1 MFICTHC
8 DSQSLKWS
16 GRCVTCGQWGTVFD
30 EAEVPTKGSSSKA
43 KGTKSRPAATLN
55 LSSATT
61 AIVERQYTNISELD
75 RVLGG
80 GLVPGSVTLLAGE
93 PGIGKSTLVAQL
105 AAGFGGH
112 SRPPASPDPS
122 INGGEKRIDSS
133 HRNLS
138 PIYGGVGGGASKEG
152 AAYYASGEESEGQVR
167 LRFVRLGLN
176 PQHVVFS
183 NATETGSI
191 IAAAEAMKPSIVIVD
206 SIQTMM
212 TDGVES
218 FPGTPTAVRAA
229 TSELISYAKASN
241 VPVLIIGQVTKDGIV
256 AGPKTLEHLVDTVL
270 TLEGDATSAYRLLRA
285 SKNRFGSV
293 EDVGVFAMTEKGMIP
308 VENPSAMFLKERV
321 DGPGS
326 VVTCIM
332 EGNRPFL
339 VEIQALVDKS
349 FFPNPVRR
357 TSGYDV
363 GRLQMLLAILSK
375 RAGVRLHDQ
384 DVYVNVVGG
393 LKLDEP
399 SADLAVAAA
408 ILSAIDNVT
417 FPAKTI
423 VIGELGL
430 GGEVRSV
437 AFSER
442 RRKEAERLG
451 FKTILDPKSIKT
463 VSELRTKMK

>member
-8 DSQSLKWS
+8 DAQSLKWS
-16 GRCVTCGQWGTVFD
+16 GRCTECGQWGAVVD
-30 EAEVPTKGSSSKA
+30 EAEGVGSRTSGGKKKSAAKAAPTLDLASA
-43 KGTKSRPAATLN
+43 
-55 LSSATT
+55 SSATLT
-61 AIVERQYTNISELD
+61 RRPTGISELD

-105 AAGFGGH
+105 AALFD
-112 SRPPASPDPS
+112 SQRTTTDARRPS
-122 INGGEKRIDSS
+122 
-133 HRNLS
+133 
-138 PIYGGVGGGASKEG
+138 
-152 AAYYASGEESEGQVR
+152 YYASGEESEGQVR
-167 LRFVRLGLN
+167 LRFERLHLS
-176 PQHVVFS
+176 PTAVVFS

-191 IAAAEAMKPSIVIVD
+191 IAAAEKLSPSIVIVD

-212 TDGVES
+212 TEGADS

-229 TSELISYAKASN
+229 TAELIGYAKSSN
-241 VPVLIIGQVTKDGIV
+241 VPVLIIGQVTKDGVV

-270 TLEGDATSAYRLLRA
+270 TLEGDPAGAYRLLRA
-285 SKNRFGSV
+285 SKHRFGSV
-293 EDVGVFAMTEKGMIP
+293 EDVGVFAMKETGMMP
-308 VENPSAMFLKERV
+308 VENPSAMFLEERSES
-321 DGPGS
+321 PGS
-326 VVTCIM
+326 VVTCVM

-357 TSGYDV
+357 TSGYDA

-375 RAGVRLHDQ
+375 RAGVRVYDQ

-393 LKLDEP
+393 MKLTEP

-408 ILSAIDNVT
+408 ILSAISNTPISKD
-417 FPAKTI
+417 TI

-437 AFSER
+437 PFIER
-442 RRKEAERLG
+442 RKKEAERLG
-451 FKTILDPKSIKT
+451 FETLLGPGTVKN
-463 VSELRTKMK
+463 VSELRK

>member
-1 MFICTHC
+1 MHMFVCTHC
-8 DSQSLKWS
+8 DAQSLKWS
-16 GRCVTCGQWGTVFD
+16 GRCVTCGQWGTVMD
-30 EAEVPTKGSSSKA
+30 EGSRESAVGSSR

-61 AIVERQYTNISELD
+61 AIVERQSTNISELD

-105 AAGFGGH
+105 AAGFFNTDH
-112 SRPPASPDPS
+112 AS
-122 INGGEKRIDSS
+122 
-133 HRNLS
+133 
-138 PIYGGVGGGASKEG
+138 
-152 AAYYASGEESEGQVR
+152 YYASGEESEGQVR
-167 LRFVRLGLN
+167 LRFMRLGLD
-176 PQHVVFS
+176 PTHVVFS

-191 IAAAEAMKPSIVIVD
+191 IAAAETIKPSIVIVD

-212 TDGVES
+212 TEGVES

-229 TSELISYAKASN
+229 TSELISYAKTSN

-339 VEIQALVDKS
+339 VEIQALIDKS

-375 RAGVRLHDQ
+375 RAGVRAYDQ

-451 FKTILDPKSIKT
+451 FGTILDPKSIKT
-463 VSELRTKMK
+463 VSELRAKMK

>member
-1 MFICTHC
+1 MFLCTHC
-8 DSQSLKWS
+8 DAQSLKWS

-30 EAEVPTKGSSSKA
+30 EAEVPEKA
-43 KGTKSRPAATLN
+43 GQSRSKGTKSRPAVTLN
-55 LSSATT
+55 LAAATT
-61 AIVERQYTNISELD
+61 AIVQRQSTNISELD

-105 AAGFGGH
+105 AASFT
-112 SRPPASPDPS
+112 SSLPPLSSPTAARRAPS
-122 INGGEKRIDSS
+122 K
-133 HRNLS
+133 
-138 PIYGGVGGGASKEG
+138 GGGDVKNS
-152 AAYYASGEESEGQVR
+152 YYASGEESEGQVR
-167 LRFVRLGLN
+167 LRFVRLGLD
-176 PQHVVFS
+176 PAHVVFS

-212 TDGVES
+212 TEGVES

-293 EDVGVFAMTEKGMIP
+293 EDVGVFAMTEKGMVP

-339 VEIQALVDKS
+339 VEIQALIDKS

-375 RAGVRLHDQ
+375 RAGVRLYDQ

-451 FKTILDPKSIKT
+451 FGTILDPKSIKT
-463 VSELRTKMK
+463 VSELRAKMK